1 MAPSSSGRGQIET
14 GKKEEREA
22 GGTGI
27 GLRPPPLP
35 FPQDTGQEV

>member
-1 MAPSSSGRGQIET
+1 MQRLEVLAPSSSGRGQIET

-27 GLRPPPLP
+27 L
-35 FPQDTGQEV
+35 